1 MCQVYI
7 NPQHVHPIFSD
18 GSGTGKTS
26 LQLQAGVLF
35 CALAGLSQVQTHML
49 LGGNR
54 KMIGSVYQNLDAA
67 RAADVIAQEKNIV
80 LGGGNMWQDIEA
92 DEATFRKETLRGDAL
107 SEAQGEEGCK
117 PDKNTKWEQWAGIVS
132 RGMPQTLIL
141 SRLPA
146 PLTTKRSPGPGATR
160 KVDWAP
166 LAEKHLQGTQ
176 VIFHTD
182 SAKSYLM
189 KIKGVV
195 HDRVVHKKTK
205 AEIRGKTVWV
215 QPKYVEMKT
224 HKLPGGKTL
233 KVKTGTQ
240 VIDRAWRFIKDR
252 LKNCSAMPGSRTLA
266 VKIRSAQWSYW
277 HRDDDQW
284 TAAGEMLQR
293 AFVH

>member
-1 MCQVYI
+1 MYI
-7 NPQHVHPIFSD
+7 KPQHVHPIFSD
-18 GSGTGKTS
+18 GSETGRTS

-35 CALAGLSQVQTHML
+35 CALAGLSQAQTHLL

-54 KMIGSVYQNLDAA
+54 KKIGCIYQNFDAA
-67 RAADVIAQEKNIV
+67 KAADVIAQEKNIV
-80 LGGGNMWQDIEA
+80 LGEGNMWQDVEA
-92 DEATFRKETLRGDAL
+92 DEATFRKETLRGNAL
-107 SEAQGEEGCK
+107 SEARDKEGCK
-117 PDKNTKWEQWAGIVS
+117 PEKNTKWEQWAGIVS

-146 PLTTKRSPGPGATR
+146 PLTAKRSPGPGAIR

-166 LAEKHLQGTQ
+166 PAEKRLQEKQ

-182 SAKSYLM
+182 SSKSYVM
-189 KIKGVV
+189 KMEGVQR
-195 HDRVVHKKTK
+195 DRAVHKKTK
-205 AEIRGKTVWV
+205 AEVRGRTVWV
-215 QPKYVEMKT
+215 KPKYLETKT
-224 HKLPGGKTL
+224 HKLPGGQTL

-240 VIDRAWRFIKDR
+240 AIGRAWQFIKDR
-252 LKNCSAMPGSRTLA
+252 LKKCSAMPGSRTLA